1 MHSNA
6 ISTSMYV
13 YVCMCITGERLVS
26 ERFAASIE
34 SADGSLQPILT
45 QLYHLHLLSVI
56 EGKLGQLMLLGG

>member
-1 MHSNA
+1 
-6 ISTSMYV
+6 
-13 YVCMCITGERLVS
+13 MCITGERLVS

-56 EGKLGQLMLLGG
+56 EGKLGQLMLLGR